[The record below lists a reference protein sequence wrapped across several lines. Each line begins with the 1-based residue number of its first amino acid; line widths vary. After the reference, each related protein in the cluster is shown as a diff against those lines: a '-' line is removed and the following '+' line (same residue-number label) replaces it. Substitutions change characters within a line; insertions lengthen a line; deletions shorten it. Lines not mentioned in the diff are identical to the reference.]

1 MADSHLLESVRARRL
16 PVIGELLDPVAHF
29 PESLTGHNISTVHV
43 RRSSI
48 LASAD
53 GDEVWV
59 KPSNR
64 RINNPFE
71 KCLVTPVTRAGRK
84 RDVERVPL
92 TVTLAKLLNRALLWM
107 VLRVPG
113 AVIVVRAH
121 EEHIIAVI
129 ECLLCT
135 ITMVDVP
142 VDYRNPVGCDVG
154 RSVSSERS
162 LRCESATLR

>member
-1 MADSHLLESVRARRL
+1 MPR
-16 PVIGELLDPVAHF
+16 
-29 PESLTGHNISTVHV
+29 N
-43 RRSSI
+43 
-48 LASAD
+48 
-53 GDEVWV
+53 
-59 KPSNR
+59 
-64 RINNPFE
+64 
-71 KCLVTPVTRAGRK
+71 PVTRAGRK

-113 AVIVVRAH
+113 AVIVARAH

-162 LRCESATLR
+162 LRCERDVVEVTESVCAIGLGVVAAGATQRIGERLLPIVFRPVKRLSRGSDGSPG

>member
-1 MADSHLLESVRARRL
+1 MPRNPRL
-16 PVIGELLDPVAHF
+16 PVPGGSGTLSVYPHRH
-29 PESLTGHNISTVHV
+29 P
-43 RRSSI
+43 
-48 LASAD
+48 
-53 GDEVWV
+53 
-59 KPSNR
+59 
-64 RINNPFE
+64 
-71 KCLVTPVTRAGRK
+71 
-84 RDVERVPL
+84 
-92 TVTLAKLLNRALLWM
+92 LAKLPNRALLWM

-154 RSVSSERS
+154 RSVRQ
-162 LRCESATLR
+162 